1 MGELGSALDTLFKVS
16 QAGSTVLLVIAVY
29 GAARGHWVPRWV
41 HDESTKREEAW
52 RILYEREKA
61 TSEQLLKLTEQKR
74 SAS

>member
-1 MGELGSALDTLFKVS
+1 MELLDALFKVS

-29 GAARGHWVPRWV
+29 GAARGLWVPRWV
-41 HDESTKREEAW
+41 HDEATRREEAW

-74 SAS
+74 PVS